1 MKQESCIGKERKTSQ
16 KKTAKINFLKYWKK
30 DGGKYEM
37 NLLKSYSTVRISQ
50 RTVAA
55 GGSKRNAHEIF
66 MVYFN

>member
-1 MKQESCIGKERKTSQ
+1 
-16 KKTAKINFLKYWKK
+16 
-30 DGGKYEM
+30 M